1 MSRYTELTA
10 RAEAHLA
17 TAEAAADDPH
27 VAAQCALAAAIL
39 AGRPTALR
47 TGATPDLDQYLTDT
61 AASTDPAVI
70 AARAVA
76 AAFVAAAE
84 PLDDIDVDDC
94 GFPTYAAAL

>member
-39 AGRPTALR
+39 AGRPITLR
-47 TGATPDLDQYLTDT
+47 DRATPDLDQYLTDT
-61 AASTDPAVI
+61 ETSTDPAII

-76 AAFVAAAE
+76 AAFQAAAE
-84 PLDDIDVDDC
+84 RLDDIDVDDA
-94 GFPTYAAAL
+94 GFPTHPAAL